1 LLPFRP
7 YTTPIELASAREE
20 ESKQTSETQVTTR
33 KTERKSRRESAAGAG
48 GMVLNK
54 PENPIQRI
62 NDWSNEEVVKE
73 AAAAEEEEAM
83 LGNQNTIYMRI

>member
-1 LLPFRP
+1 
-7 YTTPIELASAREE
+7 
-20 ESKQTSETQVTTR
+20 
-33 KTERKSRRESAAGAG
+33 
-48 GMVLNK
+48 MVLNK

-73 AAAAEEEEAM
+73 AAAAAEEEEEEEAM

>member
-1 LLPFRP
+1 
-7 YTTPIELASAREE
+7 
-20 ESKQTSETQVTTR
+20 
-33 KTERKSRRESAAGAG
+33 
-48 GMVLNK
+48 MVLNK
-54 PENPIQRI
+54 PENQIKRI